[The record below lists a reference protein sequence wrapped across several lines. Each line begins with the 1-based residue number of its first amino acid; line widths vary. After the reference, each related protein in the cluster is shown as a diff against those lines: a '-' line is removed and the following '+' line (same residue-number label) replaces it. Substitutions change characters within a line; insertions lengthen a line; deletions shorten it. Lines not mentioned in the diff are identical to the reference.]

1 MCDIYGGYAGIREKL
16 MVKLRHP
23 YFINYIEEP
32 FIDEEKIALLYGAL
46 KGANL
51 HIEQI
56 EHYVVTIMLCK
67 LRLIHMKEYQIKQ
80 GKKRMNRIS
89 VAS

>member
-1 MCDIYGGYAGIREKL
+1 ME
-16 MVKLRHP
+16 KLRHP

-46 KGANL
+46 KSANL

-56 EHYVVTIMLCK
+56 EHYVVTIMLVQ
-67 LRLIHMKEYQIKQ
+67 LRLIRMKGYQIKQ
-80 GKKRMNRIS
+80 ARKRLNSIN
-89 VAS
+89 VVN

>member
-46 KGANL
+46 KR
-51 HIEQI
+51 
-56 EHYVVTIMLCK
+56 CK
-67 LRLIHMKEYQIKQ
+67 FTYKT
-80 GKKRMNRIS
+80 N
-89 VAS
+89 

>member
-1 MCDIYGGYAGIREKL
+1 

-51 HIEQI
+51 HIKQI
-56 EHYVVTIMLCK
+56 EHYVVTIMLV
-67 LRLIHMKEYQIKQ
+67 QIALDTHERVSNKV

-89 VAS
+89 AAS